1 VQSTTDRDRRDE
13 LAARVS
19 ELARRHNVTVAV
31 AESLTGGNVATALA
45 AAKAASQW
53 FRGSLVAY
61 SSEVKYE
68 VLGVPEGPV
77 VSAEAAETM
86 AGGVR
91 KLLRADVAVGV
102 TGTGGPQ
109 PQDGQPPGTVFVA
122 VDDGSE
128 RRVRHLSLE
137 GEPPEVV
144 MKAAGKTLE
153 MLVDRLE
160 ART

>member
-1 VQSTTDRDRRDE
+1 VQPTAESRDQ

-61 SSEVKYE
+61 ASGVKHE

-102 TGTGGPQ
+102 TGAGGPE

-128 RRVRHLSLE
+128 RRVQHLSLE

>member
-1 VQSTTDRDRRDE
+1 M
-13 LAARVS
+13 S

-61 SSEVKYE
+61 ASGVKHE

-102 TGTGGPQ
+102 TGAGGPE

-128 RRVRHLSLE
+128 RRVQHLSLE

>member
-1 VQSTTDRDRRDE
+1 
-13 LAARVS
+13 
-19 ELARRHNVTVAV
+19 
-31 AESLTGGNVATALA
+31 
-45 AAKAASQW
+45 
-53 FRGSLVAY
+53 
-61 SSEVKYE
+61 
-68 VLGVPEGPV
+68 
-77 VSAEAAETM
+77 M

-102 TGTGGPQ
+102 TGAGGPE

-128 RRVRHLSLE
+128 RRVQHLSLE